1 MSYRE
6 DKVEKTVTTTHGT
19 IYVQRAKRT
28 DSEIV
33 SAEVGGVRSEGI
45 R

>member
-6 DKVEKTVTTTHGT
+6 DMVEKTVKRTHGT

-28 DSEIV
+28 DSETV
-33 SAEVGGVRSEGI
+33 SAEGGGVRSEGS

>member
-6 DKVEKTVTTTHGT
+6 DKVENTVTTTHGT
-19 IYVQRAKRT
+19 IYVLRAKRT
-28 DSEIV
+28 DSETDSV
-33 SAEVGGVRSEGI
+33 EVGGVRSEGS